1 MANFEEGG
9 EMTLAKTGNEAMAY
23 AMKQCNPDVVAA
35 YPITPSTEIVQIF
48 SSFVADGLVDTE
60 YIPVESEHSAMSAC
74 IGAAAAGARA
84 MTATASQGLALM
96 HEMLFIAAG
105 LRLPIVMCVASRSL
119 SSPLNIH
126 CDHSDSVA
134 SRDSGWIQIF
144 CESSQEGYDSVIQAV
159 KIAESCYLPVI
170 VAIDGFILS
179 HCMERIETLDDVDI
193 KSFIGKLK
201 PNYTLL
207 DIKNPITVSP
217 ACLTD
222 SYFEH
227 KRAEAQGMND
237 ALPKI
242 EKVISEYAQKFGR
255 NYPVIEEYRTDG
267 ADVVI
272 LAMGSTV
279 GTAKI
284 VVDELRAKGKK
295 VGVVKLRIFRPLIA
309 QKMIDT
315 FKKFKVVGVLDR
327 VESMSSYISPLATE
341 VRSALYTLS
350 PKPIVPSYVYG
361 LGGREITQ
369 DDIASVFDELLQIKD
384 TGKTKEEVSYVGVR

>member
-1 MANFEEGG
+1 MIV
-9 EMTLAKTGNEAMAY
+9 AKTGNEAMAY

-159 KIAESCYLPVI
+159 KIAEKAYLPVI

-179 HCMERIETLDDVDI
+179 HCMERLEVLDDNAVRD
-193 KSFIGKLK
+193 FVGKFK
-201 PNYTLL
+201 PNYSLL
-207 DIKNPITVSP
+207 DVKNPITVSP
-217 ACLTD
+217 ACLID

-227 KRAEAQGMND
+227 KRAEAEGMRQ
-237 ALPKI
+237 ALPII
-242 EKVISEYAQKFGR
+242 EEVIEEYSQKFGR
-255 NYPVIEEYRTDG
+255 RYPVIDEYRTDD
-267 ADVVI
+267 AEIVI

-279 GTAKI
+279 GTTKI
-284 VVDELRAKGKK
+284 VVDELREQGKK
-295 VGVVKLRIFRPLIA
+295 VGVVKLRIFRPLLYK
-309 QKMIDT
+309 KMADVL
-315 FKKFKVVGVLDR
+315 KKFKVVGILDR
-327 VESMSSYISPLATE
+327 VESMNSYISPLATE
-341 VRSALYTLS
+341 VRAILYDETPQPL
-350 PKPIVPSYVYG
+350 IPSYVYG
-361 LGGREITQ
+361 LGGREISQ
-369 DDIASVFDELLQIKD
+369 SDIKMIFDELLQIKE
-384 TGKTKEEVSYVGVR
+384 TGKIKDEVTYIGVR